1 MLVKTQKWIES
12 LYNLRDKLCTDLWNK
27 WEANFFI
34 TFELLKRE

>member
-12 LYNLRDKLCTDLWNK
+12 LYNLRDKCTDLWNK